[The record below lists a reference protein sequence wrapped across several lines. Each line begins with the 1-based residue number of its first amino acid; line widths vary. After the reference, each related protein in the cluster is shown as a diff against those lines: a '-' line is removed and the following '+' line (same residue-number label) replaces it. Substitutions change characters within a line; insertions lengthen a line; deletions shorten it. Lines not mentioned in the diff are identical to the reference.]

1 MSKMEEVRA
10 LRQDPNVHYNCAQ
23 AVFIP
28 FAKEGGI
35 DPETANAVASQ
46 FGSGMGMGSVCGALT
61 GALMV
66 LGLKGGTPTQRA
78 ALIRAFREMH
88 DGVID
93 CAALLKLDKEKGNSD
108 KKAHCDRMVYDAV
121 RIVEELLD
129 EG

>member
-10 LRQDPNVHYNCAQ
+10 LREDPNIHYNCAQ

-28 FAKEGGI
+28 FAKECGI
-35 DPETANAVASQ
+35 DQETANAVASQ

-88 DGVID
+88 DDAID
-93 CAALLKLDKEKGNSD
+93 CSALLKIDKEKGNSN
-108 KKAHCDRMVYDAV
+108 KKDHCDRMVYDAV
-121 RIVEELLD
+121 RIVGELLNED
-129 EG
+129 

>member
-10 LRQDPNVHYNCAQ
+10 LRNDPNVHYNCAQ

-28 FAKEGGI
+28 FARELGV
-35 DPETANAVASQ
+35 DQETANAVASQ
-46 FGSGMGMGSVCGALT
+46 FGSGMGMGNVCGALT

-66 LGLKGGTPTQRA
+66 LGLKEGTPTQRA

-93 CAALLKLDKEKGNSD
+93 CAELLKIDKEKGNSD